1 MSEPENIPD
10 NNVAELIDRS
20 LTDEEYSDLTD
31 SEQTPTKVTF
41 STQDYSV
48 DSLVSRMNSGAMV
61 IPKFGGNDER
71 VNIAGFQRGFVWSK
85 AQMDRFIESL
95 LLGYPIPGIF
105 LVKQASNNRLLVL
118 DGQQR
123 LTTLQ
128 QFYKGVH
135 NGRVFSLQ
143 YVGDE
148 YRGTTYE
155 SLDETLKFKL
165 DDSFMQA
172 TIVTTD
178 GSNELDEAVYQIFE
192 RLNAGGTQLTP
203 HEIRVALFAGP
214 LMMSLQKLN
223 EDENWRAL
231 FGGRSKRIRDHELIM
246 RIIALYLRADAYSRP
261 LKKFLNSFASDYRQA
276 DLSADETGNLFSAA
290 VLKLNSTV
298 GKSAFRRYS
307 GQQVNTAQAEAI
319 CVATMH
325 ALANDN
331 LTEDLPEA
339 IRLLLQNQDFLDSS
353 ARATAD
359 RDAVETRLREA
370 RGALEAR

>member
-1 MSEPENIPD
+1 MNEPESTPENT
-10 NNVAELIDRS
+10 VAELLDRS
-20 LTDEEYSDLTD
+20 LTDEEYSDLT
-31 SEQTPTKVTF
+31 EAEPTPTKVTF

-48 DSLVSRMNSGAMV
+48 DSLVSRMNSGAMI
-61 IPKFGGNDER
+61 IPEFGGNDER

-128 QFYKGVH
+128 QYFKGVH

-143 YVGDE
+143 YVGE
-148 YRGTTYE
+148 EFRGTTYE

-223 EDENWRAL
+223 EDEHWRNL
-231 FGGRSKRIRDHELIM
+231 FGSRSKRIRDHELIM
-246 RIIALYLRADAYSRP
+246 RIMALYLNSDSYSRP
-261 LKKFLNSFASDYRQA
+261 LKKFLNSFASDYRQT
-276 DLSADETGNLFSAA
+276 DLTANPVGELFNAA
-290 VLKLNSTV
+290 VLKLDESV
-298 GKSAFRRYS
+298 GKSAFRRTS

-319 CVATMH
+319 CVGTMH
-325 ALANDN
+325 AIANDR
-331 LTEDLPEA
+331 LTADLPKAVES
-339 IRLLLQNQDFLDSS
+339 LLENQAFLESS

-370 RGALEAR
+370 RSALEVQ